1 MAILNMYLYLHGI
14 HTWIQHMEYKQYL
27 WNIPSYKLNENI
39 SP

>member
-1 MAILNMYLYLHGI
+1 MPILNMYHYIRGI
-14 HTWIQHMEYKQYL
+14 HTWIQHMEYKQNL